1 MEHKNI
7 PYLGVESGVT
17 PMLGENSGGNFLVYY
32 NLITESLSVRVFK
45 NK

>member
-7 PYLGVESGVT
+7 PYLGVESGAT
-17 PMLGENSGGNFLVYY
+17 AMLGENSGGNFLVYY
-32 NLITESLSVRVFK
+32 NLITESLSERVFK